1 MAAGDQTLS
10 DALLLITKVSNN
22 QNKRLD
28 KLEKVSGSSYN
39 EGPKKVEELVKKPE
53 PRIITDFGKSA
64 EKDLRNALTQ
74 KEEDGEKKP
83 EGGFNFIKK
92 LIGPAL
98 LVLGGLSALV
108 TGLMTDGP
116 LKGLFN
122 ILSKGGIIGG
132 VKLFANLAGKQM
144 GKFTETFAKILPK
157 NLFGNIIE
165 SAKSFLGGIGKFL
178 LAPFKKL
185 GGKGAAKGVFGVISK
200 LFAKTLQPV
209 LKRIPGI
216 GSLISWGFAVS
227 RFKSGQ
233 LGRGLIDL
241 ASGIATLFPG
251 LGTGLS
257 IGLDV
262 LNAFLDVKAGNPEE
276 VKPAGSGFKIG
287 DFFGNVKDKIMN
299 NFPIKNLFEFFGGV
313 GDVMGGNFK
322 GGFTR
327 MAFAIPF
334 MKPLSDFLF
343 NEKEEATDKGGNF
356 SFGTFFK
363 NIKDKILV
371 KVLSFLP
378 EKILGFSVRSRAA
391 KMLGIDM
398 GPIVDGESAQ
408 TNFTDIQTENNKPRR
423 RELGGEVKAKNE
435 YIVGEAGPELFVPE
449 SEGFIVSNDKSLN
462 LLDKETF
469 SSLTTNIGSLQDE
482 QLKELKKQNIFLK
495 ALIEK
500 SNSTGNVV
508 STTNTNTSIINSSKG
523 PSIKQ
528 FREMYA

>member
-28 KLEKVSGSSYN
+28 KLEKVSGSSYT

-92 LIGPAL
+92 IIGPAL

-108 TGLMTDGP
+108 TGLMSDGP

-144 GKFTETFAKILPK
+144 GKFTATFTKILPK
-157 NLFGNIIE
+157 NLFGNIID

-185 GGKGAAKGVFGVISK
+185 GGKGAAKGVFGIVGK
-200 LFAKTLQPV
+200 LFTKTLKPL

-262 LNAFLDVKAGNPEE
+262 LNAFLDVKAGNAEE

-287 DFFGNVKDKIMN
+287 DFFGNIKDKIMN

-313 GDVMGGNFK
+313 GDVMSGNFK

-356 SFGTFFK
+356 SFGKFFK

-391 KMLGIDM
+391 EALGIDM
-398 GPIVDGESAQ
+398 GSIVDDESAQ
-408 TNFTDIQTENNKPRR
+408 TNLEDIQLENKPEGK
-423 RELGGEVKAKNE
+423 ELGGEVKAKGE

>member
-1 MAAGDQTLS
+1 
-10 DALLLITKVSNN
+10 
-22 QNKRLD
+22 
-28 KLEKVSGSSYN
+28 
-39 EGPKKVEELVKKPE
+39 
-53 PRIITDFGKSA
+53 
-64 EKDLRNALTQ
+64 
-74 KEEDGEKKP
+74 
-83 EGGFNFIKK
+83 
-92 LIGPAL
+92 
-98 LVLGGLSALV
+98 
-108 TGLMTDGP
+108 MT
-116 LKGLFN
+116 
-122 ILSKGGIIGG
+122 
-132 VKLFANLAGKQM
+132 
-144 GKFTETFAKILPK
+144 T
-157 NLFGNIIE
+157 
-165 SAKSFLGGIGKFL
+165 
-178 LAPFKKL
+178 
-185 GGKGAAKGVFGVISK
+185 
-200 LFAKTLQPV
+200 
-209 LKRIPGI
+209 
-216 GSLISWGFAVS
+216 LISWGFAVS

-262 LNAFLDVKAGNPEE
+262 LNAFLDVKAGNAEE

-343 NEKEEATDKGGNF
+343 NEKEEATEKGGNF
-356 SFGTFFK
+356 SFSTFFK

-391 KMLGIDM
+391 EALGIDM
-398 GPIVDGESAQ
+398 GSIVDDESAQ
-408 TNFTDIQTENNKPRR
+408 TNLEDIQLENKPEGK
-423 RELGGEVKAKNE
+423 ELGGEVKAKGE

-449 SEGFIVSNDKSLN
+449 SEGFVVSNDKSLN